1 MQNVLIQFGRAIFG
15 EFLKSHSKLLP
26 FNRAARGSN
35 MGDDE
40 GMTITQPDERIQ
52 FRQLKNKNAAAGGD
66 FDITEELGQGGV
78 ETNNFM
84 SEL

>member
-1 MQNVLIQFGRAIFG
+1 
-15 EFLKSHSKLLP
+15 
-26 FNRAARGSN
+26 